1 MLGSDGKTTSCEPQ
15 FEKTY
20 PICHTVKHILFY
32 SPNPNVENQLSY
44 FSWLQTLER
53 SGKHIYI
60 HKYGETILTLMLPLN
75 KSTHAFLHTW
85 CLFHLATRSIVPV
98 IPLKYRTRITLPFQ
112 DISLVHKLFGI
123 RIGWTTRYEVGPQVM
138 FLDLVA
144 IYNII

>member
-1 MLGSDGKTTSCEPQ
+1 M
-15 FEKTY
+15 EK
-20 PICHTVKHILFY
+20 PPRVSHSLKKHTQYAIQW
-32 SPNPNVENQLSY
+32 NTY
-44 FSWLQTLER
+44 FSTLRIQTLKINYR
-53 SGKHIYI
+53 ILVGYKHWNAQENIYI

-112 DISLVHKLFGI
+112 NISLVHKLFGI